1 MATSQEDL
9 DSRRIFATLKKVVS
23 DLVQHF
29 NCDDEAM
36 KIEFQVDSAPFEIS
50 FKFSVHPVSQLLTL
64 YSKLNFTVAEEY
76 REAYC
81 RAICELNYDR
91 MYAATFD
98 FSPEKGVTVFR
109 VPVLYRKSILSP
121 ELLEGVAR
129 YTFDT
134 VNKYTPSL
142 YDISHGVEASLPE
155 E

>member
-9 DSRRIFATLKKVVS
+9 DSKRIFATLKNVVS
-23 DLVQHF
+23 NLVQKYE
-29 NCDDEAM
+29 CDEESM
-36 KIEFQVDSAPFEIS
+36 KINFDVNSEPFEVA
-50 FKFSVHPVSQLLTL
+50 FRFSVHPSSQLLTL
-64 YSKLNFTVAEEY
+64 YSRLNFTVAEEY

-81 RAICELNYDR
+81 RAICALNYDR

-98 FSPEKGVTVFR
+98 FSPEKGTTVFR

-134 VNKYTPSL
+134 VNKYTPYL